1 MRGRGSLAKKKKQKA
16 SDTEGA
22 QDRGWSDTG
31 ELLGFGVRVFNDR
44 ATRKIQVYGHTSVRV
59 SHFALVRN
67 MDPDGT
73 RITVLARRAGMTK
86 QAMGQ
91 LVRELT
97 LLGYVELWQDRT
109 DRRAKLVTYTEKGR
123 RLAGDAAQVLA
134 DVHAEFKRALGKGGM
149 KDLRKLLSKLA
160 DKFTAS

>member
-1 MRGRGSLAKKKKQKA
+1 M
-16 SDTEGA
+16 
-22 QDRGWSDTG
+22 
-31 ELLGFGVRVFNDR
+31 FNDK
-44 ATRKIQVYGHTSVRV
+44 AGRKIQAYGHMSVRV

-123 RLAGDAAQVLA
+123 RFAGDAARVVA
-134 DVHAEFKRALGKGGM
+134 DVHQEFKQALGKGGM

-160 DKFTAS
+160 DKFEAS

>member
-1 MRGRGSLAKKKKQKA
+1 MAKKKKQKA
-16 SDTEGA
+16 SDIEGA

-44 ATRKIQVYGHTSVRV
+44 AARKIQACGHTSVRV

-123 RLAGDAAQVLA
+123 RLAGDAARVVA

-149 KDLRKLLSKLA
+149 KSLRKLLSKLA
-160 DKFTAS
+160 DKLAAS

>member
-1 MRGRGSLAKKKKQKA
+1 MAKKKKQKA
-16 SDTEGA
+16 SDIEGA

-31 ELLGFGVRVFNDR
+31 ELLGLGVRVFNDR
-44 ATRKIQVYGHTSVRV
+44 AARKIQAYGHTSVRV

-109 DRRAKLVTYTEKGR
+109 DRRAKLVTYTEKGQ
-123 RLAGDAAQVLA
+123 RLAGDAARVVA
-134 DVHAEFKRALGKGGM
+134 DVQAEFKKVLGKRGM
-149 KDLRKLLSKLA
+149 KDLKKLLSKLA
-160 DKFTAS
+160 DKLAAS

>member
-1 MRGRGSLAKKKKQKA
+1 LAKKKKKA
-16 SDTEGA
+16 SHLEGV
-22 QDRGWSDTG
+22 QGRGWSDTG
-31 ELLGFGVRVFNDR
+31 ELLGCGVRVFNDK
-44 ATRKIQVYGHTSVRV
+44 AGRKIQAYGHMSVRV

-123 RLAGDAAQVLA
+123 RLAGDAARVVA
-134 DVHAEFKRALGKGGM
+134 DVHQEFKQALGKGGM

-160 DKFTAS
+160 DKFEAS

>member
-1 MRGRGSLAKKKKQKA
+1 MAGVSLAKKKKQKG
-16 SDTEGA
+16 SDIEGS

-31 ELLGFGVRVFNDR
+31 ELLGFGVRAFNDR
-44 ATRKIQVYGHTSVRV
+44 AGRKIQAYGHMSVRV

-73 RITVLARRAGMTK
+73 RITVLARRARMTK

-123 RLAGDAAQVLA
+123 RLAGDAALVVA
-134 DVHAEFKRALGKGGM
+134 DVHAEFKQALGKGGM

-160 DKFTAS
+160 DKLAAS

>member
-1 MRGRGSLAKKKKQKA
+1 MAKKKKKKA
-16 SDTEGA
+16 SHLEGV
-22 QDRGWSDTG
+22 QGRGWSDTG
-31 ELLGFGVRVFNDR
+31 ELLGCGVRVFNDK
-44 ATRKIQVYGHTSVRV
+44 AGRKIQAYGHMSVRV

-123 RLAGDAAQVLA
+123 RLAGDAARVVA
-134 DVHAEFKRALGKGGM
+134 DVHQEFKQALGKAGM

-160 DKFTAS
+160 DKFEAS

>member
-1 MRGRGSLAKKKKQKA
+1 MAKKKKKKA
-16 SDTEGA
+16 SHLEGV
-22 QDRGWSDTG
+22 QGRGWSDTG
-31 ELLGFGVRVFNDR
+31 ELLGCGVRVFNDK
-44 ATRKIQVYGHTSVRV
+44 AGRKIQAYGHMSVRV

-123 RLAGDAAQVLA
+123 RLAGDAARVVA
-134 DVHAEFKRALGKGGM
+134 DVHQEFKQALGKGGM
-149 KDLRKLLSKLA
+149 KDLRKLLTKLA
-160 DKFTAS
+160 DKFEAS

>member
-1 MRGRGSLAKKKKQKA
+1 M
-16 SDTEGA
+16 
-22 QDRGWSDTG
+22 
-31 ELLGFGVRVFNDR
+31 
-44 ATRKIQVYGHTSVRV
+44 

-123 RLAGDAAQVLA
+123 RLAGDAARVVA
-134 DVHAEFKRALGKGGM
+134 DVHAEFKLALGKGGM

-160 DKFTAS
+160 DKLAAS

>member
-1 MRGRGSLAKKKKQKA
+1 MAKKKKKA
-16 SDTEGA
+16 SHLEGV
-22 QDRGWSDTG
+22 QGRGWSDTG
-31 ELLGFGVRVFNDR
+31 ELLGCGVRVFNDK
-44 ATRKIQVYGHTSVRV
+44 AGRKIQAYGHMSVRV

-123 RLAGDAAQVLA
+123 RLAEDAARVVA
-134 DVHAEFKRALGKGGM
+134 DVHQEFKQALGKGGM

-160 DKFTAS
+160 DKFEAS

>member
-1 MRGRGSLAKKKKQKA
+1 LAKKKKPKA
-16 SDTEGA
+16 SGKEGA

-44 ATRKIQVYGHTSVRV
+44 SARKIQACGHASVRV

-67 MDPDGT
+67 MDADGT

-109 DRRAKLVTYTEKGR
+109 DARAKLVTYTEKGR
-123 RLAGDAAQVLA
+123 GLAGDAARVVA
-134 DVHAEFKRALGKGGM
+134 DVHAEFKRALGKRGM
-149 KDLRKLLSKLA
+149 KDLKKLLSKLA
-160 DKFTAS
+160 DKLAAS